1 MTERIKVFTHLNR
14 GPYKMLINSSVQM
27 HDDAA
32 PTLIR
37 SISSDFRVWL
47 DRAVMRHNNWVCDIF
62 TEDQSLFLFL
72 SIPFVN

>member
-1 MTERIKVFTHLNR
+1 MTERIKVFTHLNL
-14 GPYKMLINSSVQM
+14 GQYKMLINSSLQM
-27 HDDAA
+27 RDDAA

-47 DRAVMRHNNWVCDIF
+47 DRIVMRHNNWVCDIF

-72 SIPFVN
+72 CIPFVN